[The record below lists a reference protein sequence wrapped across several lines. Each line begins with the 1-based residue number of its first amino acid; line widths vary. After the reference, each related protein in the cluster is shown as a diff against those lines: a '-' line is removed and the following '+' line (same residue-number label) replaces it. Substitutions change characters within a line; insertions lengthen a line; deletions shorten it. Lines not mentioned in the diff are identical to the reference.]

1 MINTMLMAVTERVRE
16 IGLKKAV
23 GAKTRHIVRE
33 FLTESVVIGLI
44 GGSIGL
50 ALGFII
56 TSSINASTA
65 GQNLELFLLTPTLA
79 IGALLFAVILGGLA
93 GVIPAFSAARL
104 DPVVALRSQ

>member
-1 MINTMLMAVTERVRE
+1 MSVTERYRE

-23 GAKTRHIVRE
+23 GAKTRHIIRE

-50 ALGFII
+50 SLGFIV
-56 TSSINASTA
+56 TSGINANTA
-65 GQNLELFLLTPTLA
+65 SSNLELFLLTPSLA
-79 IGALLFAVILGGLA
+79 LGALLFAVVLGGLA

-104 DPVVALRSQ
+104 DPVTALRSQ